1 MKNNLKNELK
11 DNFTII
17 PNDLIIDTSVSDR
30 ARFIFCLLASKPD
43 DWVFYN
49 KALAKELN
57 YSVDTLRKYINEL
70 IRKGW
75 LEKIEYPFKAND
87 YILKATNSTASE
99 KTRHGKNTTPEKSDT
114 YKEILTQRNSINKKI
129 NLAENKNLFN
139 TARKLYP
146 GTKRGNDTEFENF
159 KKQHIDWASVMPLL
173 EPAIKKQIE
182 WRQSDE
188 WHPEWKKFKSWLFN
202 RSWEDEIPIKSK
214 SIISHVPA

>member
-11 DNFTII
+11 ENYTII
-17 PNDLIIDTSVSDR
+17 PNDLIRDNSVSDR

-49 KALAKELN
+49 KALARELN

-70 IRKGW
+70 IQQGW
-75 LEKIEYPFKAND
+75 IEKLEHPFKAND
-87 YILKATNSTASE
+87 YILKATNSTVSD
-99 KTRHGKNTTPEKSDT
+99 KTRHGENPTPEKSDT
-114 YKEILTQRNSINKKI
+114 YKEIPTQRNTTNKEI

-146 GTKRGNDTEFENF
+146 STKRGNDTEFEDF
-159 KKQHIDWASVMPLL
+159 TKKHKDWASVLYLL
-173 EPAIKKQIE
+173 VPAITAQIE

-188 WHPEWKKFKSWLFN
+188 WHPEWKNFKTWLSN
-202 RSWEDEIPIKSK
+202 RNWEDEILCKSK
-214 SIISHVPA
+214 STISHVPA